1 MDSNSRFNR
10 EQQRVTALKRIVT
23 AVVVLLILA
32 SIALAAL
39 LIIGTFGEDSPASR
53 EGAEPRP
60 QLEQQES
67 VEQILENAAEPKP
80 EPATSEAEPVTSE
93 AEPVTSEAEPAPS
106 EQQDAPD
113 LQDEPDPEVEAGDQG
128 SAAQQDEGTE
138 AVSFTEYE
146 VKSGDTLRSIAES
159 FSLRPETI
167 ISVNEIENINQL
179 QAGRVLNIPDRDGQ
193 IYTVKEGDSLSVIA
207 HNFDMGYV
215 TLAEVNGLSSS
226 LIRIGQRLFIP
237 ERTISAESFQR
248 VMNTLFIR
256 PAEGRIVVDFSDK
269 VEDILT
275 GELYSLDGVRIEN
288 SVGTPVKAAM
298 AGRVTEVENRP
309 SGLGR
314 YVIMSHDGGYTTTY
328 GHLDSASVS
337 PGQNVEQ
344 GEQIGRLGSTGRILE
359 PVLYFSVKKDGQP
372 VDPAEFF

>member
-1 MDSNSRFNR
+1 MDANSRFYQEER
-10 EQQRVTALKRIVT
+10 RVTALKRIVT
-23 AVVVLLILA
+23 AVVVLLIVA
-32 SIALAAL
+32 SVALAAL
-39 LIIGTFGEDSPASR
+39 LIVGMFGENPSSPDES
-53 EGAEPRP
+53 EPVP

-67 VEQILENAAEPKP
+67 VEQILETDVLPEPEAPAPAEAEAAEPAARNEQQ
-80 EPATSEAEPVTSE
+80 EPAEPRNE
-93 AEPVTSEAEPAPS
+93 QEEPA
-106 EQQDAPD
+106 ETQTEDE
-113 LQDEPDPEVEAGDQG
+113 QDEEVIEP
-128 SAAQQDEGTE
+128 
-138 AVSFTEYE
+138 VSFTTYE
-146 VKSGDTLRSIAES
+146 VQSGDTLRSIAES

-167 ISVNEIENINQL
+167 ISVNDIENINEL
-179 QAGRVLNIPDRDGQ
+179 QTGRELRIPDRDGQ
-193 IYTVKEGDSLSVIA
+193 IYTVREGESLSVIA
-207 HNFDMGYV
+207 HDFDMGYV

-237 ERTISAESFQR
+237 DRTISAESFQR

-256 PAEGRIVVDFSDK
+256 PAEGVIVVDFSDQ

-275 GELYSLDGVRIEN
+275 GELYSLDGVRIKN

-298 AGRVTEVENRP
+298 AGIVTEVENRP

-328 GHLDSASVS
+328 GHLDSTSVS
-337 PGQNVEQ
+337 RGQRVGQ
-344 GEQIGRLGSTGRILE
+344 GELIGRLGSTGRILE

>member
-67 VEQILENAAEPKP
+67 VEQILETAAEPKP
-80 EPATSEAEPVTSE
+80 EPATSE

>member
-1 MDSNSRFNR
+1 MDANSRFNQEER
-10 EQQRVTALKRIVT
+10 RVTALKRLVT
-23 AVVVLLILA
+23 AVVVLLIVA
-32 SIALAAL
+32 SVALAAL
-39 LIIGTFGEDSPASR
+39 LIVGMFGESPSSPD
-53 EGAEPRP
+53 ESEPVP

-67 VEQILENAAEPKP
+67 VEQILETDVLP
-80 EPATSEAEPVTSE
+80 EPEPPAPAEEEAE
-93 AEPVTSEAEPAPS
+93 EPAARS
-106 EQQDAPD
+106 EQQEPAEARNEEEEPAETQAEDE
-113 LQDEPDPEVEAGDQG
+113 QDDEVIEP
-128 SAAQQDEGTE
+128 
-138 AVSFTEYE
+138 VSFTTYE
-146 VKSGDTLRSIAES
+146 VQSGDTLRSIAGS

-167 ISVNEIENINQL
+167 ISVNDIENINEL
-179 QAGRVLNIPDRDGQ
+179 QTGRVLRIPDRDGQ
-193 IYTVKEGDSLSVIA
+193 IYTVREGDSLSVIA
-207 HNFDMGYV
+207 HDFDMGYV

-237 ERTISAESFQR
+237 DRTISAESFQR

-256 PAEGRIVVDFSDK
+256 PAEGVIVVDFSDQ

-298 AGRVTEVENRP
+298 AGTVTEVENRP

-328 GHLDSASVS
+328 GHLDSTSVS
-337 PGQNVEQ
+337 RGQRVGQ
-344 GEQIGRLGSTGRILE
+344 GELIGRLGSTGRILE

-372 VDPAEFF
+372 VNPADFF